1 MIGYIRGEI
10 TERFKDYCFIETGGI
25 GYRVFLSGKD
35 RDALQTGETAK
46 FLTYMAVREDAILL
60 YGFLSREAYDLFL
73 LLISVSKIG
82 PKVAMGILSAMD
94 PAAFARAIRNRD
106 LTALTRLPGV
116 GKKTGERLLV
126 EMKDKIGTL
135 DIGGEPSA
143 DNHGISEEDT
153 LDSDAMKALLSLGY
167 DRQEIRP
174 LLARLAPQ
182 YKETAAL
189 ISAVLREF
197 GKARD

>member
-10 TERFKDYCFIETGGI
+10 TERFKEYCLIETGGM
-25 GYRVFLSGKD
+25 GYRVFLSAKD
-35 RDALQTGETAK
+35 RDALHTGETAK
-46 FLTYMAVREDAILL
+46 LLTYMAVREDAILL
-60 YGFLSREAYDLFL
+60 YGFLTKEAYDLFL

-82 PKVAMGILSAMD
+82 PKVAMGILSAMN
-94 PAAFARAIRNRD
+94 PAAFAKAIRNRD

-135 DIGGEPSA
+135 DIDGVSSAETDGAGESDA
-143 DNHGISEEDT
+143 MG
-153 LDSDAMKALLSLGY
+153 SDAMKALLSLGY

-174 LLARLAPQ
+174 LLSRLSPQ
-182 YKETAAL
+182 YPETAAL